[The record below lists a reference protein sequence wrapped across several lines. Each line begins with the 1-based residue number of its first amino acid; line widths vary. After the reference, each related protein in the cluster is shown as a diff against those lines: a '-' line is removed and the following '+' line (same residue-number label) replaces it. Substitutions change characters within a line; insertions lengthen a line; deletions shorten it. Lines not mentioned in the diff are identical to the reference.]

1 MMTISGLEDFAVMV
15 RAIPCNDAAG
25 HWALAVVHGATPYT
39 PEIAHT
45 TAYLADANWTATPI
59 PFGVSEPYGKDID
72 VDIAIVGT
80 TLYMFVTEATPGG
93 GGATSR
99 VDVYPFP
106 NAVPAAMVASST
118 IDIVARNMVAAH
130 IVKDHSG

>member
-1 MMTISGLEDFAVMV
+1 MMTITGLEDFAVMV
-15 RAIPCNDAAG
+15 RALPCNDAAG
-25 HWALAVVHGATPYT
+25 HWALAVVHGATPNS

-45 TAYLADANWTATPI
+45 AAYLADANWNATPI

-106 NAVPAAMVASST
+106 NAVPPAVVTSGGTKDVALRTYLRATPS
-118 IDIVARNMVAAH
+118 
-130 IVKDHSG
+130 